1 MRTTIQSSKLKKLAL
16 VVIPANASPSTLA
29 ETSRHRRQ
37 RILKPAKRDPFL
49 ATISS
54 RKTLQRRE
62 RILGHSRCRRSP
74 CSPRVAEIEKKMK
87 CPTRCSGCGQLV
99 PHEDPE
105 EIGSG
110 AIANALYAK
119 RIPERL
125 QRPVL
130 EDTPPE
136 TLLQAGYDPVVELN
150 GLKIARKELVRHGKD
165 LFFAISSTI
174 SSPIVAT
181 HSGELPAFVTIGVP
195 KTVRAEHMP
204 THMLAVHN
212 GDPKVKYKK
221 VLLMPVH
228 PQVLAAHC
236 GRVPPIPN
244 PSPPEPTLDPR
255 TVDETCCHS
264 TRVVPLLPFCLPSIE
279 TFPLMMRFLCTQD
292 TSVLFRELIPIG
304 PPDGGMWQG
313 DFSRLAEELAKV
325 YTSSSILSGAL
336 RVYAVWQNACS
347 LGVLN
352 PALWNVI
359 DMAWKAHRNAL
370 LLAQR

>member
-1 MRTTIQSSKLKKLAL
+1 MRTTIQSSKAKKLAL
-16 VVIPANASPSTLA
+16 VVIPADVAPSTLG
-29 ETSRHRRQ
+29 ETARHRRQ
-37 RILKPAKRDPFL
+37 RVLKPARRDPFL

-54 RKTLQRRE
+54 KKTLQRRE
-62 RILGHSRCRRSP
+62 RILGHSRSRHSP
-74 CSPRVAEIEKKMK
+74 CDPRAAEIETKTKS
-87 CPTRCSGCGQLV
+87 PTRCPGCGQLGL
-99 PHEDPE
+99 HEDPE

-125 QRPVL
+125 QRLVL

-136 TLLQAGYDPVVELN
+136 ILLQAGYDPVVELN

-165 LFFAISSTI
+165 LFSAISSTI
-174 SSPIVAT
+174 SAPIVAT
-181 HSGELPAFVTIGVP
+181 HSGDVPAFVTIGVP

-221 VLLMPVH
+221 VLLIPAH
-228 PQVLAAHC
+228 AQVLAAHC

-244 PSPPEPTLDPR
+244 LSPPESTLDPR
-255 TVDETCCHS
+255 TVDDTRCH

-279 TFPLMMRFLCTQD
+279 TFPLMMHFLCTQD

-325 YTSSSILSGAL
+325 YTGSSILSGAL